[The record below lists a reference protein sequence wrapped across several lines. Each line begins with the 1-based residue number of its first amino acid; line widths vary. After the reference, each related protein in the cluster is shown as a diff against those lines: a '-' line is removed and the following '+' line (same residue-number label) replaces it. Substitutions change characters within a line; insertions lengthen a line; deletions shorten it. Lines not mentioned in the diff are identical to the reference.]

1 MIGVCLLVAGAVQA
15 SLPADTFTLAWRHSV
30 TKTRWEEDWRVEGNR
45 LAAVESRVEGSGA
58 GMDPPPGA
66 RLADGMWH
74 WRPALAPLPELRL
87 TLSPYTADY
96 RLCTRAGCAPLHAL
110 VHAPADRIEVV
121 TVRPCTG

>member
-1 MIGVCLLVAGAVQA
+1 MAETKKFEPKIFGTNYTTPDLVAK
-15 SLPADTFTLAWRHSV
+15 V
-30 TKTRWEEDWRVEGNR
+30 TGKARYSEDWRVEGNR